1 MKRIL
6 GALESLMPLMVVLL
20 LALVSGWLWKV
31 VERNSPNDE
40 GLPNHEPDLVLTQ
53 FSARQFSP
61 EGVLRYTI
69 TAQKMVHYP
78 DDDTSH
84 FEGVVLSSVQPNAPL
99 STIKSREAVRM
110 AREDSVLFSGAVVAT
125 QAASHDH
132 PATILKTE
140 SMTVHPD
147 RGEGET
153 DQPVEILSGK
163 NVLLS
168 NGMTYNNNTRIGDFF
183 RAKVTWFPPK
193 H

>member
-31 VERNSPNDE
+31 VERNSLNEE

-53 FSARQFSP
+53 FSTRQFSP
-61 EGVLRYTI
+61 EGVLRYTL

-110 AREDSVLFSGAVVAT
+110 AREDSIHFSGAVVAT
-125 QAASHDH
+125 QAASRDH

-140 SMTVHPD
+140 SMMVHPD

-163 NVLLS
+163 NVVLS